1 MQVVLLNDTRRDP
14 NPGCQATV
22 SALARHLAVVLDARV
37 VTRPRGE
44 GYRHFAAMAAGA
56 RRDSQADWQDGVD
69 ALRHDSALADALG
82 TADLVVANLEG
93 TFHDHSVGALALG
106 GALAL
111 AHRAGTPVWAV
122 NGSVEGIAPWLLAET
137 LVPAAYVAAR
147 EPWSARWLRAHGVDR
162 TTPSA
167 DAAFLIE
174 PFTLRDRAARLD
186 GHAFYTPGVRHA
198 TTLAPAAA
206 LADVLMDLEALTA
219 AGWTPVFVQL
229 EDREGRLAEAVRARG
244 WQTADARAIAWTHV
258 ATYLRRFGLVV
269 SGRYH
274 VLIFAAM
281 AGVPAIARPSNT
293 HKIAGLLELLGCPD
307 AWAPDTTTL
316 TARLAAGVPAP
327 VDAATIRR
335 CQGLAQRC
343 AASPA
348 GGASASPPS
357 PGPHVVH
364 GLDWTPAADLP
375 ALLRGLRGALP
386 IVTSISTVPVRAV
399 GDGAVPVEAAATWR
413 ARLTAAGFAVTAE
426 RLVAVDDA
434 VDDGAAGPTLDWASV
449 DPLGDPAIGCHRVL
463 TLEPLGARTATAPAA
478 PEPAAGPGPSS
489 LACDRHVRLLVGEVA
504 DFVALAP
511 LWRALPSSACSVL
524 LRTDGGDAGWHAS
537 TPLIE
542 MWCRSHGVRVLR
554 AAAPHDVSWHL
565 PAAHGELVMAA
576 PQGAAHPRTC
586 HGGFIAAA
594 YRHGWQT
601 SIRPPA
607 RASDGRAARP
617 ADAGETAPPVADAA
631 PTGREPLRIGLFGAS
646 SRGRAAAEAIGTMPD
661 VVISRVFDN
670 DAATWGTPL
679 AGVPISRP
687 DVDALRAVDVVLV
700 TSMHV
705 DAIVRQVAD
714 AGCGHALLLD
724 VADLSATLV

>member
-69 ALRHDSALADALG
+69 ALRRDRALADALG

-93 TFHDHSVGALALG
+93 TFHHHSVGALALG
-106 GALAL
+106 GALAI

-147 EPWSARWLRAHGVDR
+147 EPWSARWLRTHGVDR
-162 TTPSA
+162 TTTSA

-174 PFTLRDRAARLD
+174 PFTVRDRAARRD
-186 GHAFYTPGVRHA
+186 GRAFYTPGVRHA

-206 LADVLMDLEALTA
+206 LADVLTDLQALTA

-229 EDREGRLAEAVRARG
+229 EDREGPLADAVRARG

-258 ATYLRRFGLVV
+258 AAYLRRFGLVV

-274 VLIFAAM
+274 VLVFAAM
-281 AGVPAIARPSNT
+281 AGVPAIAQPSNT
-293 HKIAGLLELLGCPD
+293 HKIAGVLELLGCPD
-307 AWAPDTTTL
+307 AWAPDATTL
-316 TARLAAGVPAP
+316 AARLAAGVPAP

-335 CQGLAQRC
+335 CQELAQRC

-348 GGASASPPS
+348 GGTSASPKS
-357 PGPHVVH
+357 PEPHVVH

-375 ALLRGLRGALP
+375 ALLRGLRGATA
-386 IVTSISTVPVRAV
+386 IVTSISTVPVRAF
-399 GDGAVPVEAAATWR
+399 GDGAVPVETAATWR
-413 ARLTAAGFAVTAE
+413 ARLAAAGFGVTAE

-434 VDDGAAGPTLDWASV
+434 VDDGATAPTLDWASV

-463 TLEPLGARTATAPAA
+463 TLERLEAWTASAPAA
-478 PEPAAGPGPSS
+478 GKPAAVPSPSS
-489 LACDRHVRLLVGEVA
+489 PACARHVRLLVGTVA

-511 LWRALPSSACSVL
+511 LWRALPASACSVL
-524 LRTDGGDAGWHAS
+524 LRTDGGDAAWQAS
-537 TPLIE
+537 VPLIE
-542 MWCRSHGVRVLR
+542 MWCRSLAVRVLH
-554 AAAPHDVSWHL
+554 AARPHDVSWDL
-565 PAAHGELVMAA
+565 PADHGDLVMAA
-576 PQGAAHPRTC
+576 RHGSAHPRRC

-601 SIRPPA
+601 SIRPSP
-607 RASDGRAARP
+607 RAMEAGAARP
-617 ADAGETAPPVADAA
+617 VDAGVTAPAVAGTV
-631 PTGREPLRIGLFGAS
+631 PPGREPLRIGLFGAS
-646 SRGRAAAEAIGTMPD
+646 SRGRSTAEAIRTLPD
-661 VVISRVFDN
+661 VVVARVFDN
-670 DAATWGTPL
+670 DAATWGTHL

-700 TSMHV
+700 ASMHV

-724 VADLSATLV
+724 VADLSTTLV